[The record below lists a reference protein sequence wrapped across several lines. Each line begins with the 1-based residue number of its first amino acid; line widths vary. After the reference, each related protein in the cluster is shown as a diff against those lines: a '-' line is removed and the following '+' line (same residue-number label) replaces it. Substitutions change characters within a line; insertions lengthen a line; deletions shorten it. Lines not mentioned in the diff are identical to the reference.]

1 MRRRRTDSAD
11 ARLIRRTMLRVGLQS
26 AAAVLVTVLLLG
38 VAVIMVVSHSAR
50 NDQNRSLATAIAEAD
65 DVNDPPAGT
74 WLVIRRAGRTQA
86 SPGLPPGLPDEA
98 AMRQA
103 EHDGAPRTAEV
114 SIGDR
119 RYRIRTEQRG
129 DAVIQAVYDL
139 RAPEREARGLGA
151 VLLVCGAIGM
161 LLAILTG
168 AWVARRAVIPLI
180 AALTLQRRF
189 VADAG
194 HELRTPLTLL
204 STRAQLLRRHLRGH
218 PAEAEVDSL
227 VVDAGQ
233 LADILDD
240 LLLAADPR
248 QEAQPRPF
256 DLAAL
261 LRDAVTAAEPAADQ
275 RGVRLEMI
283 ATPVQLQGFEAGLR
297 RAVNALLD
305 NGIRHADSLVRVVLE
320 SDGRHARI
328 DVTDDGPGID
338 TDVLPNLFTRF
349 ASTPTTANPSERR
362 RYGLGLSLVSE
373 IAARH
378 GGTVSARNH
387 DGGGATL
394 SMTLPTGAQR

>member
-11 ARLIRRTMLRVGLQS
+11 ARLIRRTVLRIGLQS
-26 AAAVLVTVLLLG
+26 GAAVLVTVVLLSA
-38 VAVIMVVSHSAR
+38 AVTVVVSRSAR
-50 NDQNRSLATAIAEAD
+50 HEQNRSLATAIAQAD

-74 WLVIRRAGRTQA
+74 WLVIRQAGHMQV

-98 AMRQA
+98 AIQQA
-103 EHDGAPRTAEV
+103 EHDGAARTAEV

-119 RYRIRTEQRG
+119 RYRLRTEQRG
-129 DAVIQAVYDL
+129 DTVIQAAYDL
-139 RAPEREARGLGA
+139 RAAQRESRRLVMA
-151 VLLVCGAIGM
+151 LLVCGAIGM
-161 LLAILTG
+161 LLAVLTG
-168 AWVARRAVIPLI
+168 AWVARRAVTPLI
-180 AALTLQRRF
+180 EALALQRRF

-248 QEAQPRPF
+248 QEAQRRPF

-261 LRDAVTAAEPAADQ
+261 LTEAVAAAEPAAGR
-275 RGVRLEMI
+275 RGVRLELI
-283 ATPVQLQGFEAGLR
+283 AAPVQLQGFEAGLR

-305 NGIRHADSLVRVVLE
+305 NGIRHADGLVRVVLGR
-320 SDGRHARI
+320 DGRQVRI
-328 DVTDDGPGID
+328 DVADDGPGID
-338 TDVLPNLFTRF
+338 MDLLPFLFTRF
-349 ASTPTTANPSERR
+349 AASPTTASPSERR

-378 GGTVSARNH
+378 GGTVSACNR

-394 SMTLPTGAQR
+394 SLTLPTGAQR